1 MFARIWQG
9 EATGENA
16 EAYRHHVTRS
26 VFPSLRA
33 IPGHRGAWLLRREE
47 GERVTFVVMTL
58 WNSMKRSGS
67 SQVTTQ
73 SVLSSSP
80 RPGPFCSRST
90 SGCGTTTSCT
100 TEARTRKRR
109 RGMSTRRTSTSK
121 GDPFLGALSGRA
133 CPIYSSR

>member
-58 WNSMKRSGS
+58 WNSMEAIRKFSGDDPERA
-67 SQVTTQ
+67 VVEPAARA
-73 SVLSSSP
+73 VLLAFDE
-80 RPGPFCSRST
+80 RVRHY
-90 SGCGTTTSCT
+90 
-100 TEARTRKRR
+100 
-109 RGMSTRRTSTSK
+109 
-121 GDPFLGALSGRA
+121 DVLHH
-133 CPIYSSR
+133 